1 MSDCSN
7 CNDCSGDCA
16 SCGDECGGGLQ
27 AAVDQQRFL
36 DSINDN
42 FKVAIA
48 IKDTMVA
55 PLASMEST
63 YKLYEFD
70 EGKRNIIKEDILFP
84 MENSLAVNTLEDYF
98 RKMRINVLI
107 TGGISPGTAKLLE
120 GENVHV
126 IKGARGSESFVL
138 KQYLA
143 GKLN

>member
-1 MSDCSN
+1 MSDCTS

-48 IKDTMVA
+48 IKDSMIS
-55 PLASMEST
+55 PLANMEST

-70 EGKRNIIKEDILFP
+70 NNKNIIKEDILFP
-84 MENSLAVNTLEDYF
+84 MENSLAVNTLEGYF
-98 RKMRINVLI
+98 KKMKINVLI
-107 TGGISPGTAKLLE
+107 TGGISPDTARLLE
-120 GENVHV
+120 AENVHV

-143 GKLN
+143 GRMN